1 MSYKLTAGDSVI
13 RLSDM
18 ACIPMSED
26 NADWRDYLLWLAEG
40 NTPEAADPLP
50 PVQPEPSPLDLNAI
64 SISQA
69 ERLYAAAQ
77 REAASAAQDGP
88 AMVLLEI
95 LDL

>member
-1 MSYKLTAGDSVI
+1 MSYKLTSGQCVI
-13 RLSDM
+13 RLCDM
-18 ACIPMSED
+18 ACIPMAED
-26 NADWRDYLLWLAEG
+26 NANYSEYLDWLAEG

-50 PVQPEPSPLDLNAI
+50 APAPLDLNAVTI
-64 SISQA
+64 GQA

-88 AMVLLEI
+88 ATVLLEI

>member
-1 MSYKLTAGDSVI
+1 MGYKLTESGVI

-18 ACIPMSED
+18 ACIPASEA
-26 NADWRDYLLWLAEG
+26 NADWQDYLSWLAQG

-50 PVQPEPSPLDLNAI
+50 LAPPEPAPLDLNAVTI
-64 SISQA
+64 GQA

-77 REAASAAQDGP
+77 LEAASAAKDGP
-88 AMVLLEI
+88 ATVLLEI